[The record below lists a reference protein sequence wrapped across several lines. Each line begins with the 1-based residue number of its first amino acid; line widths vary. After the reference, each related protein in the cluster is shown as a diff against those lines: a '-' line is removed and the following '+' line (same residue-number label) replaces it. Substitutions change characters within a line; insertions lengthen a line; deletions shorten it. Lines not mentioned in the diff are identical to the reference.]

1 MTHRHHLLL
10 TTCLALA
17 GLVLPGHSRSEH
29 PTWAHSRTG
38 IAHAEAGSGQNP
50 GVFGDS
56 WAPSLGN
63 WRTCAREGG
72 YCDFRGTRQV
82 RYGTSGHHLTGYA
95 TNGVDCTNPAF
106 GGDPNP
112 GVQKMCQVADDDA
125 RPSGHNRSGWG
136 HGGGWGRS
144 PRSTDSDRY
153 ENWAFCAPE
162 GGNCRVP
169 HPTNVR
175 FGANGAYQTRR
186 VASGIA
192 CTNQVFGDPIRG
204 TPKQCE
210 YAQ

>member
-10 TTCLALA
+10 TTYLALA

-112 GVQKMCQVADDDA
+112 GVQKMCQVTDDDA
-125 RPSGHNRSGWG
+125 RPSGHNRPGL
-136 HGGGWGRS
+136 GRS

-153 ENWAFCAPE
+153 ENWVFCAPE

-169 HPTNVR
+169 HPTSVR

-192 CTNQVFGDPIRG
+192 CTNQVFGDPARG

-210 YAQ
+210 YAR